1 MIEFLQT
8 FAVMSLGWVALETF
22 LIAHGLHA
30 ERRERRRIERMIQN
44 KYPPTF

>member
-22 LIAHGLHA
+22 LIAHGSHA
-30 ERRERRRIERMIQN
+30 ERRERRRVQRWVHRN
-44 KYPPTF
+44 YPPTH